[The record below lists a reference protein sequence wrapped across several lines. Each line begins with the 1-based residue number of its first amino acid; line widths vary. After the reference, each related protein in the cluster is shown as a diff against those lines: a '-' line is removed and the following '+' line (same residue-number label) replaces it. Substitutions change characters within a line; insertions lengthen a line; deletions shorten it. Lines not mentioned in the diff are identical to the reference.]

1 MPSPR
6 KGSPVTGAVAL
17 GTGPF
22 GVIGDWTMNAA
33 SLSMVIDAMPALS
46 MELVSGTN
54 ADPVHAPTSLDAVI
68 FGEVTST
75 VIGLRNVP
83 GYGAPLMLTP
93 IPTPATT
100 M

>member
-6 KGSPVTGAVAL
+6 KGSPVTGAVAA
-17 GTGPF
+17 GTS
-22 GVIGDWTMNAA
+22 VGDRTMNAA

-54 ADPVHAPTSLDAVI
+54 ADPVHAPTRLDEVI

-75 VIGLRNVP
+75 VIGLLNVP
-83 GYGAPLMLTP
+83 
-93 IPTPATT
+93 
-100 M
+100 